1 MTTAERGPGS
11 GAERRVLI
19 VEDEANLA
27 EALRYSLE
35 VEGYRV
41 TAAADGLRGLELAR
55 SGSPDLVIL
64 DVMLPGMD
72 GLELC
77 RLLRRESDVPV
88 LMLTARGEEV
98 DRVVGLELGADD
110 YVTKPFSMRE
120 LLARVRAMLRRPRA
134 DAGPLPAAPHQVLR
148 AGELELDVEA
158 HRARLGGR
166 ELDLKPREFDLLAL
180 FMGCPGRAF
189 TREQILDRLWGH
201 DYVGDVRTVD
211 VHVRWLREKTEASP
225 SNPARIITVRGVGYR
240 FEA

>member
-35 VEGYRV
+35 AEGYHV
-41 TAAADGLRGLELAR
+41 MAAADGLRGLELAR
-55 SGSPDLVIL
+55 GDSPDLVIL
-64 DVMLPGMD
+64 DVMLPGLD

-120 LLARVRAMLRRPRA
+120 LLARVRAMLRRPRT
-134 DAGPLPAAPHQVLR
+134 GTTPASVPHQVLR

-158 HRARLGGR
+158 HRARLGGQ

-180 FMGCPGRAF
+180 FMGSPGRAF

-225 SNPARIITVRGVGYR
+225 SHPARIITVRGVGYR